1 MDEKTLIERAG
12 KGDEAAFE
20 TLVRTHEKM
29 VYNLALRMTGS
40 REDAFD
46 LSQTTFLKAWHAIS
60 LFQFDS
66 KFSTWLCRIASNTCI
81 DFLRKEKRRGVV
93 SLTVPDEADR
103 LYELSVAD
111 ERLNPAVIVEVTAQR
126 DAVFQALQ
134 ALPKD
139 YRVALSLRAIED
151 MSYEEI
157 AEALDVKAG
166 TVKSR
171 ISRAREMLRQHFAGN
186 LSEDTSSKQEKGG
199 GAEMKE
205 VKHTC
210 P

>member
-1 MDEKTLIERAG
+1 MDEKKLIERAG
-12 KGDEAAFE
+12 QGDEAAFE
-20 TLVRTHEKM
+20 ALVRTYEKT
-29 VYNLALRMTGS
+29 VYNLTLRMTGN
-40 REDAFD
+40 RDDAFD
-46 LSQTTFLKAWHAIS
+46 LTQTTFLKAWHAIS

-66 KFSTWLCRIASNTCI
+66 KFSTWLCRIASNACI
-81 DFLRKEKRRGVV
+81 DFLRKEKRRSVV

-111 ERLNPAVIVEVTAQR
+111 ERLNPAVIAEAAAQR
-126 DAVFQALQ
+126 EAVFEALQ

-139 YRVALSLRAIED
+139 YRVALSLRAVED

-157 AEALDVKAG
+157 AEVLAVKTG

-186 LSEDTSSKQEKGG
+186 LSEAASSKQEKGG
-199 GAEMKE
+199 MQG
-205 VKHTC
+205 
-210 P
+210 

>member
-1 MDEKTLIERAG
+1 MDEKKLIERAG
-12 KGDEAAFE
+12 QGDEAAFE
-20 TLVRTHEKM
+20 ALVRTYEKT
-29 VYNLALRMTGS
+29 VYNLTLRMTGN
-40 REDAFD
+40 RDDAFD
-46 LSQTTFLKAWHAIS
+46 LTQTTFLKAWHAIS

-66 KFSTWLCRIASNTCI
+66 KFSTWLCRIASNACI
-81 DFLRKEKRRGVV
+81 DFLRKEKRRSVV

-111 ERLNPAVIVEVTAQR
+111 ERLNPAVIAEAAAQR
-126 DAVFQALQ
+126 EAVFEALQ

-139 YRVALSLRAIED
+139 YRVALSLRAVED

-157 AEALDVKAG
+157 AEVLAVKTG

-186 LSEDTSSKQEKGG
+186 LSEAASSKQEKGG
-199 GAEMKE
+199 M
-205 VKHTC
+205 
-210 P
+210 

>member
-111 ERLNPAVIVEVTAQR
+111 ERLNPAVIVEVAAQR

-157 AEALDVKAG
+157 AEALDVKTG

-171 ISRAREMLRQHFAGN
+171 ISRAREMLRQHFTGN

-199 GAEMKE
+199 
-205 VKHTC
+205 VQR
-210 P
+210 